1 MSGHGLD
8 VALEQIHVREDRVVD
23 PLQHVIRRAALR
35 DNLVSVVD
43 QPVAQRLYLLDL
55 ALDGEKLN
63 YFLKIRHS

>member
-1 MSGHGLD
+1 MSGYGLD

-43 QPVAQRLYLLDL
+43 QPVA
-55 ALDGEKLN
+55 
-63 YFLKIRHS
+63 